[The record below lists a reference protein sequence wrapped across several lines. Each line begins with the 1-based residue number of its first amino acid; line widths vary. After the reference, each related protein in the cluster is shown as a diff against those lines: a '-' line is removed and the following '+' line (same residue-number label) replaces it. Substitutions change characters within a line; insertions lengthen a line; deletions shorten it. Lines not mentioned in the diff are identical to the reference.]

1 MITAPLKRQK
11 LSNLLKGALLIVV
24 MLSAPGAALAE
35 PTPDPL
41 QPFNRAM
48 FTFNDA
54 VDRVFFRPLA
64 IGYRAVLP
72 QPVRNG
78 VNNFF
83 NNLRAPTTL
92 LNDILQGK
100 PKRAQETINRFLV
113 NSTIGLL
120 GFVDIATRLGLPEHQ
135 EDYGQ
140 TLAVWGVPAGPY
152 IVLPL
157 LGPSTLRDAVGKVP
171 EFYIA
176 DPLWEP
182 DDTAVTIAR
191 FSVRAVDI
199 RSRLLDLDRVIKM
212 QVDPYLFFRET
223 YLQNRQ
229 RAILD
234 GGQPD
239 RSGVSKDIEQK
250 LLEE

>member
-1 MITAPLKRQK
+1 MPVLRFIQSRLRLAGV
-11 LSNLLKGALLIVV
+11 LL
-24 MLSAPGAALAE
+24 AALMLLAS
-35 PTPDPL
+35 PVGAGADTAQDPL

-48 FTFNDA
+48 FTFNDV
-54 VDRVFFRPLA
+54 VDRALIRPLA
-64 IGYRAVLP
+64 VGYRAVLP
-72 QPVRNG
+72 QPIRNG

-83 NNLRAPTTL
+83 DNLRAPTTL

-113 NSTIGLL
+113 NSTMGVL
-120 GFVDIATRLGLPEHQ
+120 GFVDIASRLGFPDHE

-152 IVLPL
+152 LVLPF
-157 LGPSTLRDAVGKVP
+157 LGPSTVRDALGRVP

-176 DPLWEP
+176 DPLWQP
-182 DDTAVTIAR
+182 DDTVVTVTR
-191 FSVRAVDI
+191 FGLRAVDI
-199 RSRLLDLDRVIKM
+199 RSRLLDLDRIVQM

-229 RAILD
+229 RAIMD
-234 GGQPD
+234 GVKPD
-239 RSGVSKDIEQK
+239 STGKSEGLEQQ
-250 LLEE
+250 LLED

>member
-1 MITAPLKRQK
+1 MMTDRLKFPK
-11 LSNLLKGALLIVV
+11 LAGLFKASLLTLV
-24 MLSAPGAALAE
+24 MLSAPGGAIAETAA
-35 PTPDPL
+35 DPF

-54 VDRVFFRPLA
+54 VDRVLIRPLA
-64 IGYRAVLP
+64 VGYRAVLP
-72 QPVRNG
+72 QQIRNG

-100 PKRAQETINRFLV
+100 PKRAQETVNRFLV
-113 NSTIGLL
+113 NSTIGIL
-120 GFVDIATRLGLPEHQ
+120 GFVDVATRLGFPKHQ

-157 LGPSTLRDAVGKVP
+157 LGPSTVRDAVGKVP

-191 FSVRAVDI
+191 FGVRAMDI
-199 RSRLLDLDRVIKM
+199 RSRLLDLDRIIQM

-223 YLQNRQ
+223 YLQNRR
-229 RAILD
+229 RAIMD
-234 GGQPD
+234 GVQPD
-239 RSGVSKDIEQK
+239 QAPASGDFEQK

>member
-1 MITAPLKRQK
+1 MITALLKTQRFRGI
-11 LSNLLKGALLIVV
+11 LKGALLVLV
-24 MLSAPGAALAE
+24 MLSAPGTTLAE
-35 PTPDPL
+35 PVPDPL

-48 FTFNDA
+48 FTFNDV
-54 VDRVFFRPLA
+54 VDRAVFRPLA
-64 IGYRAVLP
+64 VGYRAVLP
-72 QPVRNG
+72 QRVRNG

-100 PKRAQETINRFLV
+100 PQRAQETINRFLV

-120 GFVDIATRLGLPEHQ
+120 GFVDIATRIGFPKHQ

-140 TLAVWGVPAGPY
+140 TLAVWGVPSGPY

-191 FSVRAVDI
+191 FGVRAVDI

-234 GGQPD
+234 GGPPD
-239 RSGVSKDIEQK
+239 RSGASKDIEQK

>member
-1 MITAPLKRQK
+1 MITAQLKTQN
-11 LSNLLKGALLIVV
+11 LSGMLRGALLVLV

-35 PTPDPL
+35 PTRDPL

-54 VDRVFFRPLA
+54 LDRVVFRPLA
-64 IGYRAVLP
+64 VGYRAVLP
-72 QPVRNG
+72 QRVRNG

-100 PKRAQETINRFLV
+100 PKRARETINRFLV

-120 GFVDIATRLGLPEHQ
+120 GFVDIATGLGFLEHQ

-171 EFYIA
+171 EFYIP
-176 DPLWEP
+176 DPLWDS

-191 FSVRAVDI
+191 FGFRAVDI

-234 GGQPD
+234 GGQPA
-239 RSGVSKDIEQK
+239 RSGASEDLEQK

>member
-1 MITAPLKRQK
+1 M
-11 LSNLLKGALLIVV
+11 
-24 MLSAPGAALAE
+24 
-35 PTPDPL
+35 
-41 QPFNRAM
+41 
-48 FTFNDA
+48 
-54 VDRVFFRPLA
+54 
-64 IGYRAVLP
+64 
-72 QPVRNG
+72 
-78 VNNFF
+78 
-83 NNLRAPTTL
+83 
-92 LNDILQGK
+92 
-100 PKRAQETINRFLV
+100 

-120 GFVDIATRLGLPEHQ
+120 GFVDIATRLGFPEHQ

-182 DDTAVTIAR
+182 DNTAVTIAR
-191 FSVRAVDI
+191 FGVRAVDI

-229 RAILD
+229 RVILD

-239 RSGVSKDIEQK
+239 RSGASEDLEQK